1 MRSSTT
7 DPCGRLSATTG
18 GQDDAGR
25 SLWRDAASRLRR
37 HRAAM
42 WSCGFLA
49 AVVLVCFV
57 LPWFPVIPDPA
68 VQDLPGKNAFPSAD
82 HWLGTDH
89 LGRDL
94 LARVLHGGRIS
105 ILVGLVTTLVS
116 LTIGVCVGA
125 VAGYAGGRTDAILMR
140 VVDVLYSLPFLII
153 VILFSALAKGYT
165 EKLTDAVAALT
176 GWNRD
181 AVAPFTGLLP
191 LFIAIG
197 ALSWLN
203 ISRIVRASVQDLASR
218 EFVEAARSLG
228 LPHHRILF
236 HHILPNAV
244 GPIVVYAT
252 LTIPGVMLF
261 EATLSFLG
269 MGVQPPYSSWG
280 VLIKDGADRMLSN
293 PLLLVFPSILFVFT
307 LLSLN
312 FLGDGLRDALDP
324 KSARD

>member
-1 MRSSTT
+1 MTRSFS
-7 DPCGRLSATTG
+7 DPCVSDAAACGAA
-18 GQDDAGR
+18 DDGGR
-25 SLWRDAASRLRR
+25 SLWSDAASRLRR
-37 HRAAM
+37 NRAAM
-42 WSCGFLA
+42 WSCAFLA
-49 AVVLVCFV
+49 VVVLLCFIV
-57 LPWFPVIPDPA
+57 PFFPVIQDPA
-68 VQDLPGKNAFPSAD
+68 VQDLSGRNAPPSAG
-82 HWLGTDH
+82 HWMGTDH

-116 LTIGVCVGA
+116 LTIGVCIGA
-125 VAGYAGGRTDAILMR
+125 VAGYAGGRIDALLMR

-153 VILFSALAKGYT
+153 VILFSALAKSHT
-165 EKLTDAVAALT
+165 ERLTDGITALT

-191 LFIAIG
+191 LFVAIG

-203 ISRIVRASVQDLASR
+203 LSRIVRASVQDLAGR

-228 LPHHRILF
+228 LPHRRILF

-293 PLLLVFPSILFVFT
+293 PLLLVFPSILFVLT

-324 KSARD
+324 KSSRD